1 MHSDDAQIN
10 ADGNVGWL
18 CSSTHTLTVSSSA
31 PVDVVTLVC
40 TCLHSPCLHSPSL
53 ALHSPCL
60 HSPSLALPSRA
71 VALCGCEAGFIA
83 AYGQLSR
90 GLVRSFV
97 LFLLNVLRC

>member
-53 ALHSPCL
+53 AL
-60 HSPSLALPSRA
+60 PSRA